1 MKKSTW
7 IGLCIALTLL
17 IVVAMVVWIYV
28 VPGLSHQPGI
38 DYQKGELY
46 TVEQG
51 QKGELCGEISSAVQ
65 LQPLKQMVSQGKRT
79 TATAGE
85 TVAAPDYFLD
95 LLPIDSEQE
104 TLALA
109 IWLEADGLYYSE
121 ATDTATRYWLTGN
134 DATLIQ
140 SVIQF
145 TLGDTTVQTG
155 QAIGPL
161 SDWNRYVSGMT
172 EYSSHAITLDEA
184 GTQTARV
191 VLYTSFQ
198 KAPNG
203 EFLWDD
209 GGEWAL
215 LVQKGES
222 YYPLME
228 KTYVQLGTI
237 HYWPFFS
244 YEDGQYHILVLKE
257 QGAGLSAT
265 EFVYDATADVF
276 RGEPVYQAAN
286 INLQ

>member
-1 MKKSTW
+1 M
-7 IGLCIALTLL
+7 CIRD
-17 IVVAMVVWIYV
+17 
-28 VPGLSHQPGI
+28 S
-38 DYQKGELY
+38 Y

-155 QAIGPL
+155 QAIGL
-161 SDWNRYVSGMT
+161 S
-172 EYSSHAITLDEA
+172 L
-184 GTQTARV
+184 
-191 VLYTSFQ
+191 
-198 KAPNG
+198 
-203 EFLWDD
+203 
-209 GGEWAL
+209 
-215 LVQKGES
+215 
-222 YYPLME
+222 
-228 KTYVQLGTI
+228 I
-237 HYWPFFS
+237 HIFWW
-244 YEDGQYHILVLKE
+244 K
-257 QGAGLSAT
+257 
-265 EFVYDATADVF
+265 
-276 RGEPVYQAAN
+276 
-286 INLQ
+286 